1 MRPEYEGLLT
11 RALAFALD
19 AALITLIAVVVGAAA
34 GLSLSV
40 LSLPSDVESIL
51 IAIGAVISLLWSA
64 IYFVTFWSTTGQ
76 TPGNRVLGIR
86 VCRSDDLAV
95 LRPAGAVVRL
105 GALMLAA
112 LPLLAG
118 FLPILFDER
127 RRGLHDMLAGTIV
140 VGVRSPAPTRRAQ
153 QT

>member
-19 AALITLIAVVVGAAA
+19 AALITVTAIVVGAAA

-51 IAIGAVISLLWSA
+51 LAIGAFVGLLWSG

-105 GALMLAA
+105 AALMLAA

-118 FLPILFDER
+118 FLPILFDQR
-127 RRGLHDMLAGTIV
+127 RRGLHDMLAGTVV
-140 VGVRSPAPTRRAQ
+140 VGVRSRP
-153 QT
+153 